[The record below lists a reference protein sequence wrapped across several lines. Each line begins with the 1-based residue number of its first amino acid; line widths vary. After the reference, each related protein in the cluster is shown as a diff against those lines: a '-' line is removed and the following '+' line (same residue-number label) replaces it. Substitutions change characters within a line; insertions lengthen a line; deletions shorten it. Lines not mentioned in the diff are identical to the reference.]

1 VPLLY
6 FGQLPRWVPGTV
18 LAAAFVAGLAMR
30 GWAGAVAL
38 CAVAAALGWLAYL
51 SWPRLAG
58 PGRLGRVVA
67 IAFLLALAALMAT
80 R

>member
-1 VPLLY
+1 VP
-6 FGQLPRWVPGTV
+6 PIV
-18 LAAAFVAGLAMR
+18 LAALFVTGLAVR
-30 GWAGAVAL
+30 GLAGAILL
-38 CAVAAALGWLAYL
+38 CAVAAFLGWLAYL

-67 IAFLLALAALMAT
+67 VAFLLGLAAYMAA

>member
-1 VPLLY
+1 MP
-6 FGQLPRWVPGTV
+6 PIV
-18 LAAAFVAGLAMR
+18 LAALFVAGVAVR
-30 GWAGAVAL
+30 GWAGAIAL
-38 CAVAAALGWLAYL
+38 CAVAAFLGWLAYL

-67 IAFLLALAALMAT
+67 VAVLLGLAAFMAT

>member
-1 VPLLY
+1 MP
-6 FGQLPRWVPGTV
+6 PIV
-18 LAAAFVAGLAMR
+18 LAALFVAGVAVR
-30 GWAGAVAL
+30 GWAGAITL
-38 CAVAAALGWLAYL
+38 CAVAAFLGWLAYL

-67 IAFLLALAALMAT
+67 VAVLLGLAAFMAA